1 MEAVR
6 EFYPAAR
13 TVDWHLVDA
22 GIRVQAL
29 KKADHGAVYF
39 GTEVFTDSHHS
50 LAALLGASPGASVS
64 VNIARELILKCLP
77 QLLAN
82 SAGRDRMKEMLPT
95 YDEDLKQPCNA
106 GLFEKLSAA
115 AEEALQ
121 LRPVKACRTE
131 IQPPLTAAPFHSFPT
146 P

>member
-13 TVDWHLVDA
+13 TVDWRLVDA
-22 GIRVQAL
+22 GIRVQSL

-64 VNIARELILKCLP
+64 VNIAREVIAKCFP
-77 QLLAN
+77 QLLEH
-82 SAGRDRMKEMLPT
+82 SVGRARMKEMLPT
-95 YDEDLKQPCNA
+95 YDEDLK
-106 GLFEKLSAA
+106 LSAA
-115 AEEALQ
+115 TARFREVSANAAAILQ
-121 LRPVKACRTE
+121 LTPQEIRAHTNPVESGLNLCST
-131 IQPPLTAAPFHSFPT
+131 T